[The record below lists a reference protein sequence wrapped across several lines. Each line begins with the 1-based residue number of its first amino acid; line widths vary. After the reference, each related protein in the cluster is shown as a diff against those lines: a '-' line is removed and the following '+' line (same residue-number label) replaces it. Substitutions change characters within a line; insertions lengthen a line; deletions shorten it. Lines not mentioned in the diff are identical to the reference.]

1 MELIRY
7 VTRSPVT
14 PLTLSKR
21 AFLASEKK
29 YKLVSKRLQL
39 VLVLEER
46 ITLESTFQNQIK
58 LPTCTQMLTV
68 VSVNSFVVEAV
79 IMPIIGLLGL
89 MANGASIFVLTR
101 PQFGKTFH
109 RLLICLSAF
118 DSMFIS
124 KYCRLFL
131 DVFPALKDSEFAG
144 NCRFLEILP

>member
-1 MELIRY
+1 
-7 VTRSPVT
+7 
-14 PLTLSKR
+14 
-21 AFLASEKK
+21 
-29 YKLVSKRLQL
+29 
-39 VLVLEER
+39 
-46 ITLESTFQNQIK
+46 
-58 LPTCTQMLTV
+58 MLTV

-131 DVFPALKDSEFAG
+131 DVFPALEDSGFAR
-144 NCRFLEILP
+144 NCRCLEILP

>member
-1 MELIRY
+1 
-7 VTRSPVT
+7 
-14 PLTLSKR
+14 
-21 AFLASEKK
+21 
-29 YKLVSKRLQL
+29 
-39 VLVLEER
+39 
-46 ITLESTFQNQIK
+46 
-58 LPTCTQMLTV
+58 MLTV

-124 KYCRLFL
+124 KYCIMINW
-131 DVFPALKDSEFAG
+131 ALCSRGVPETVDASRRA
-144 NCRFLEILP
+144 